1 MTRQPVP
8 ATLHPTLT
16 RRALLFEVGG
26 AASKTLEVP
35 VLDDEFDE
43 VEESFRLDLLSAA
56 NATVDSSS
64 GSATVS
70 IADDDPYP
78 ELSVEGGTAIEGGQ
92 IVFTVSMFPLSG
104 ETVQVDVA
112 TSDDTAVAGADY
124 RAVSRRLSFAPGE
137 ASKTVEVATVAD
149 ALDEAEETLQLDLT
163 NAQGATIS
171 VASATG
177 RIDDDDPPPSVSVR
191 GGSAPEGGAVQFVV
205 SLSTES
211 GRPVGVNYASVDGT
225 AVSGTDYEP
234 VSARLQFEPGD
245 LSKTVSVAVLADDVD
260 NSPETFELQ
269 LSDAVN
275 ASIGTGSAAGTI
287 DGGTVPVGPIG
298 PVGPRG
304 VDPEPD
310 EPAGPAPN
318 PYTDLADAY
327 VHEDAVRV
335 LVEMGAVEGTGCA
348 SDRLCPN
355 EPILRWMMAAWMV
368 RVIDG
373 DDPDAPSAVRFDDV
387 DPDAWWAGHV
397 ERLAELGIT
406 KGCAV
411 EPARFCG
418 DRPVTRAQMAAF
430 LARAFELGPAA
441 TAGFGDTAES
451 LHRADID
458 SLFKAGITRGCNSDP
473 LLFCPQ
479 RHTTKAHMAT
489 LLRRALEAP
498 SRLTTATASSVR
510 GSPKPR
516 SGSS

>member
-1 MTRQPVP
+1 MTFDYVVWGGGAGGYTTIDISARSGADYEP
-8 ATLHPTLT
+8 LSGS
-16 RRALLFEVGG
+16 LLFEVGG
-26 AASKTLEVP
+26 ATSKTLEVP

-78 ELSVEGGTAIEGGQ
+78 ELSVQGGTAIEGGQ

-124 RAVSRRLSFAPGE
+124 WADSRRLSFAPGE
-137 ASKTVEVATVAD
+137 ASKTVEVTTVAD

-163 NAQGATIS
+163 NAQGSTIS

-225 AVSGTDYEP
+225 AVSGDDYEP

-245 LSKTVSVAVLADDVD
+245 LSKTVSVAVLEDDLD
-260 NSPETFELQ
+260 DSPETFELQ

-287 DGGTVPVGPIG
+287 DGGTVPVGPVG
-298 PVGPRG
+298 PVGPGG

-310 EPAGPAPN
+310 EP
-318 PYTDLADAY
+318 T
-327 VHEDAVRV
+327 VWV
-335 LVEMGAVEGTGCA
+335 
-348 SDRLCPN
+348 
-355 EPILRWMMAAWMV
+355 PIIR
-368 RVIDG
+368 
-373 DDPDAPSAVRFDDV
+373 S
-387 DPDAWWAGHV
+387 WA
-397 ERLAELGIT
+397 L
-406 KGCAV
+406 
-411 EPARFCG
+411 
-418 DRPVTRAQMAAF
+418 
-430 LARAFELGPAA
+430 
-441 TAGFGDTAES
+441 
-451 LHRADID
+451 
-458 SLFKAGITRGCNSDP
+458 TRGFA
-473 LLFCPQ
+473 LLSGTRNRYEIWYTRTQHRP
-479 RHTTKAHMAT
+479 
-489 LLRRALEAP
+489 P
-498 SRLTTATASSVR
+498 SRQVNDHGRVSGTHTVSGRVVHGSASTARV
-510 GSPKPR
+510 SPTLI
-516 SGSS
+516 